1 MNQILNGY
9 IQNGERST
17 NNVKYNKKN
26 FIPFVD
32 ERDHL
37 GNLIDSN
44 IRTELGNN
52 SYVKKMLVFHPRKS
66 QDKIEI
72 RDDVPRRW
80 IERSEYKDSP
90 KTRNK
95 QGSYEGLH
103 GSFNTSG
110 LRSLPDMRITA
121 YQDITISE
129 DLNRTFTVNN
139 SPGPPG

>member
-66 QDKIEI
+66 
-72 RDDVPRRW
+72 
-80 IERSEYKDSP
+80 
-90 KTRNK
+90 
-95 QGSYEGLH
+95 
-103 GSFNTSG
+103 
-110 LRSLPDMRITA
+110 
-121 YQDITISE
+121 
-129 DLNRTFTVNN
+129 
-139 SPGPPG
+139 